1 MQIALLEQQL
11 AEYFQTQ
18 SEQLSLQTFP
28 TKILQQ
34 IEVVKHLAMPISED
48 DLHQRLLISLNN
60 ILKSI
65 GHASDLE
72 VNLNMNNVEVAHG

>member
-34 IEVVKHLAMPISED
+34 IEVVKHLATPISED
-48 DLHQRLLISLNN
+48 ELHQRLLISLNN

-65 GHASDLE
+65 GHVSNE
-72 VNLNMNNVEVAHG
+72 QVSLNMNDVEVAHG

>member
-1 MQIALLEQQL
+1 
-11 AEYFQTQ
+11 
-18 SEQLSLQTFP
+18 
-28 TKILQQ
+28 
-34 IEVVKHLAMPISED
+34 MPISED

-65 GHASDLE
+65 GHTSDLE